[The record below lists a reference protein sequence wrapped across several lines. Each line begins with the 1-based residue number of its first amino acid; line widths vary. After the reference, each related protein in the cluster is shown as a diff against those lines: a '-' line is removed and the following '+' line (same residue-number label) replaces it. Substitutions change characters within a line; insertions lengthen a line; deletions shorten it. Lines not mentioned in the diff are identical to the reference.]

1 MICLVEDIVNADTR
15 NKFKHF
21 AYGKGVS
28 SIQVY
33 YAIARSILIARIIS
47 CRLEAAVEV
56 HAKGISLASS
66 ARTSSST
73 VMFSLTIMLS
83 TKFM

>member
-33 YAIARSILIARIIS
+33 YAIARSIL
-47 CRLEAAVEV
+47 L
-56 HAKGISLASS
+56 
-66 ARTSSST
+66 TSSLKKYVFHNWLINNILYFCVT
-73 VMFSLTIMLS
+73 
-83 TKFM
+83 

>member
-33 YAIARSILIARIIS
+33 YAIDRSILIARIIS

-56 HAKGISLASS
+56 HTEGIVAPSVVVVGSC
-66 ARTSSST
+66 R
-73 VMFSLTIMLS
+73 
-83 TKFM
+83 